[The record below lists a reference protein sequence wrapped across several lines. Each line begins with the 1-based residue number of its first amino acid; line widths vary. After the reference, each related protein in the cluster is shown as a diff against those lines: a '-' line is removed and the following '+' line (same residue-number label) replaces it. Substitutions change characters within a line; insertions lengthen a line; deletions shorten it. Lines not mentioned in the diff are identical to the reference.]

1 MFRSL
6 RNDGCDD
13 ILLFVFASFI
23 YIYIYKYMCVCV
35 CMCMYPYNLLPIRFL
50 YELDFLAIVTLCPT
64 T

>member
-1 MFRSL
+1 
-6 RNDGCDD
+6 
-13 ILLFVFASFI
+13 
-23 YIYIYKYMCVCV
+23 MCVCV